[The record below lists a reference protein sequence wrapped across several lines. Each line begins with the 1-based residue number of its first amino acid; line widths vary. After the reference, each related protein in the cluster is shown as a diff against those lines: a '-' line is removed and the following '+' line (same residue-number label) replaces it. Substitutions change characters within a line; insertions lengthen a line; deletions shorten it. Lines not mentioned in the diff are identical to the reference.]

1 MTGIPFG
8 EVSIKGIKQKKQVT
22 TLQSLYSTRKVG
34 KDKVTIDPLTLFW
47 G

>member
-8 EVSIKGIKQKKQVT
+8 EVSIKQKKQVT

>member
-8 EVSIKGIKQKKQVT
+8 EVFGEGIKQKKQVT

-34 KDKVTIDPLTLFW
+34 KDKVTIDPLTLF
-47 G
+47 